1 MYKILFFH
9 FYLFLTSQAKAI
21 TVEDCYYQ
29 GRSFSG
35 SNAIDQACYD
45 SFKISSNELFEK
57 KVRGDSSLFEAH
69 KNILWITRSQE
80 LRGKPLTGEKSQL
93 NDIIAIALSSN
104 DKLLAVLDQDSE
116 DRKILVFGS
125 HLRGHIKPYYVFDF
139 PELDMATALS
149 FGPEE
154 DKIYFVSKEQGRN
167 QIYSFKMVKKTH
179 INGPLFL
186 ERLIAPLDLTQSDDY
201 LFVLDRTKK
210 VHLYTKELKWVSTIE
225 IGDEELSDPH
235 SIRFSTKEHTL
246 YVSNKQGD
254 TIHYIVE

>member
-9 FYLFLTSQAKAI
+9 FSLFLTSQAKAI
-21 TVEDCYYQ
+21 TAEDCYYQ

-45 SFKISSNELFEK
+45 SYKISSNELFEK

-69 KNILWITRSQE
+69 KNILWITRSQDSQA
-80 LRGKPLTGEKSQL
+80 RPLAGEKSLL
-93 NDIIAIALSSN
+93 NDIIAIGLSSN
-104 DKLLAVLDQDSE
+104 EKFLAVLDQDSE

-139 PELDMATALS
+139 PELDKATALS

-167 QIYSFKMVKKTH
+167 QIYSFEMIKKTH
-179 INGPLFL
+179 IKGPLFL
-186 ERLIAPLDLTQSDDY
+186 ERLIAPLDLTQSGEY

-210 VHLYTKELKWVSTIE
+210 IHLYTKKLKWVSTIE
-225 IGDEELSDPH
+225 IGEEELSAPH
-235 SIRFSTKEHTL
+235 SVRFSRKENTL
-246 YVSNKQGD
+246 YVSNEQGD
-254 TIHYIVE
+254 TIQYIVD